1 MMESKTKKKILIADN
16 EFHVAQVV
24 AIKFRN
30 NGFVVHI
37 AENGQEA
44 LDMAIKH
51 DPDIIVADAEMPVMP
66 GQDFVKKLRGS
77 KDGENVPVVMLT
89 ASGSKIAEKVKQ
101 QLGISDCVSKPFS
114 PRELLQKVNE
124 VLCQAAKP

>member
-1 MMESKTKKKILIADN
+1 MECKTKKKILVADN

-51 DPDIIVADAEMPVMP
+51 GPDIIVADAEMPVMS
-66 GQDFVKKLRGS
+66 GVDFVKKLRVSDEG
-77 KDGENVPVVMLT
+77 GNIPVVMLT
-89 ASGSKIAEKVKQ
+89 ANGSEIAEKVKQ
-101 QLGISDCVSKPFS
+101 QLGIADCVSKPFS
-114 PRELLQKVNE
+114 PKELLQKVNE

>member
-1 MMESKTKKKILIADN
+1 MECKTKKKILVADN

-37 AENGQEA
+37 AENGREA
-44 LDMAIKH
+44 LDMATKH
-51 DPDIIVADAEMPVMP
+51 EPDVIVAEAEMPAMSGP
-66 GQDFVKKLRGS
+66 DFVKKLRGS
-77 KDGENVPVVMLT
+77 KKGGNVPVVMLT
-89 ASGSKIAEKVKQ
+89 ANGSGITEKVKQ
-101 QLGISDCVSKPFS
+101 QLGISDCLSKPFS

-124 VLCQAAKP
+124 VLCQAAKS

>member
-1 MMESKTKKKILIADN
+1 MECKTKKKILVADN

-37 AENGQEA
+37 AENGKEA
-44 LDMAIKH
+44 LEMAIKH
-51 DPDIIVADAEMPVMP
+51 ELDVIVADAEMPAMS
-66 GQDFVKKLRGS
+66 GLDFVKKLRGS
-77 KDGENVPVVMLT
+77 KAGVNVPVVMLT
-89 ASGSKIAEKVKQ
+89 ANGSKITEKVKQ

>member
-1 MMESKTKKKILIADN
+1 MESKIKKKILVANN

-30 NGFVVHI
+30 NGYVVHI
-37 AENGQEA
+37 AQNVKEA

-51 DPDIIVADAEMPVMP
+51 EPDIIIAEAEMPSVS
-66 GQDFVKKLRGS
+66 GLDLVKKLRGS
-77 KDGENVPVVMLT
+77 KEGGDVPVVMLT
-89 ASGSKIAEKVKQ
+89 ASGSKITDKVKQ